1 MIPTTPS
8 SHKDD
13 GFTLAEICV
22 AMMLVA
28 IVATGV
34 AGLCTL
40 AIAVCDAARVQ
51 TSAVILAGQ
60 KIEQLRALT
69 WTIDASGAAVSDGTS
84 DLSRDPAAT
93 GGAGLG
99 TSPADSLDANVAG
112 YVDFLNASGEWVG
125 TGASAPP
132 LARYI
137 RRWRVKPLAGDSD
150 ALVLQVLVTTPR
162 QDRLAPRPRRRLPG
176 DALVTTVLVRKAP

>member
-1 MIPTTPS
+1 MIS
-8 SHKDD
+8 STRQSHRDD

-22 AMMLVA
+22 AMMLIA

-34 AGLCTL
+34 AALCTL

-51 TSAVILAGQ
+51 TSAVMLANQ

-69 WTIDASGAAVSDGTS
+69 WTIDAAGVAASDWSS
-84 DLSRDPAAT
+84 DLSRDPASAA
-93 GGAGLG
+93 GAGLG
-99 TSPADSLDANVAG
+99 ASPADSLDANVAG
-112 YVDFLNASGEWVG
+112 YVDFLNAAGEWVG
-125 TGASAPP
+125 TGASPPP

-137 RRWRVKPLAGDSD
+137 RRWRVKPMAGDSD

-162 QDRLAPRPRRRLPG
+162 QDRLAPRPRRRLAG

>member
-1 MIPTTPS
+1 MMTKTRLS
-8 SHKDD
+8 RADA
-13 GFTLAEICV
+13 GFTLVEICV

-51 TSAVILAGQ
+51 TSATILASQ

-69 WTIDASGAAVSDGTS
+69 WTIDAAGAVVSDRTS
-84 DLSRDPAAT
+84 DLSRDPAST

-99 TSPADSLDANVAG
+99 PSPADSLDANVGG
-112 YVDFLNASGEWVG
+112 YVDYLNTSGEWVG
-125 TGASAPP
+125 TGASPPP

-137 RRWRVKPLAGDSD
+137 RRWRVRPLAGDPD
-150 ALVLQVLVTTPR
+150 ALVLQVLVTTTR
-162 QDRLAPRPRRRLPG
+162 QDRLAPRPRSRLAG
-176 DALVTTVLVRKAP
+176 DALVTSVLMRKAQ